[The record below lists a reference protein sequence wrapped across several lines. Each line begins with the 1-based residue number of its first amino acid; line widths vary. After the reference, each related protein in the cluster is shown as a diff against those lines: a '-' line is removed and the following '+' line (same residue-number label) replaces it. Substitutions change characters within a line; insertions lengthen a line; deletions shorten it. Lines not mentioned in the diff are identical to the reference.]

1 MDMPLTINTEQFG
14 EIIVKPDSV
23 ISFVKPILGFGGYD
37 KFVIVK
43 DKELFPIQWI
53 QSVEDSNLA
62 FPIINPYL
70 LNLKYKIDLPLVMKE
85 AISLNKSTDAM
96 IFTLLVIP
104 SGRLEDVRTNL
115 KAPIV
120 INPDNKQA
128 IQLVL
133 DDPIYPLKYYL
144 FRGQGANEDN
154 KTVLKETTLKR

>member
-1 MDMPLTINTEQFG
+1 MDMLLTVNSEQFG
-14 EIIVKPDSV
+14 ELNVKPDSV
-23 ISFVKPILGFGGYD
+23 ISFVKPILGFGRYNR
-37 KFVIVK
+37 FIIVE

-85 AISLNKSTDAM
+85 AISLNKSVDVLV
-96 IFTLLVIP
+96 FTLLVIP

-120 INPDNKQA
+120 INPENKQA

-154 KTVLKETTLKR
+154 KTEKKEAMLKG